1 MQALDETKQEFFSPS
16 KKEPGRL
23 TEARKAPYEPKV
35 AETPLPPLVKALKH
49 VATPA
54 STTSSFGEGGED
66 VEETPPPIKADA
78 PAPAPVPVHGAAE
91 RVLGLKKHDPPKG
104 TPVVAQKL
112 DSDKGANAGIPAST
126 PAPGAVPVGK
136 ENADGGLLSQLGKL
150 NFFMASV
157 PAQGANKSKP
167 SA

>member
-1 MQALDETKQEFFSPS
+1 VQALDETKQEFFSPS

-49 VATPA
+49 VTTPA

-66 VEETPPPIKADA
+66 AVETPTPIKADP

-112 DSDKGANAGIPAST
+112 DSDKGVPAST

-136 ENADGGLLSQLGKL
+136 ENADAGGVLTKALDGVKSLFGKQE
-150 NFFMASV
+150 
-157 PAQGANKSKP
+157 PGAK
-167 SA
+167 A